1 MLRFHAQIVSSPAPA
16 IPHLGGGR
24 RPASLLV

>member
-1 MLRFHAQIVSSPAPA
+1 MLRFHQIVSNPAPA
-16 IPHLGGGR
+16 IPHLGGGG